1 VKRITVEQRR
11 ARMARRHHLAV
22 SSRSRDVVEVA
33 GDLVALHATDPTT
46 VYLSALA
53 RLRTQELGAVER
65 ALYDDRSL
73 VRMLAMRRTMWV
85 APADLVPVLHAAC
98 ARALEQN
105 QRRVLIKLVEDAGIT
120 DDGAAWARKLE
131 RATLRELRARGT
143 ATAAELSKAVPGLD
157 ARIPYGEGKAWAG
170 EQGVGPR
177 VLILLGT
184 AGAVIRGRPGGTWV
198 SSQYAWVPTE
208 EWIPGGIPA
217 MPVEDARVELVRR
230 WLWSF
235 GPGTLADLKW
245 WTGLGVGEVKRALTA
260 LDPVEVEL
268 EDGPGLLLPDDT
280 RAVRSAAPWVALLP
294 ALDPTV
300 MGWKER
306 DWYLGPHQ
314 RTLFDTNGNAGP
326 TVWSDGQV
334 VGGWAQRKDGEVVVR
349 LLEDVGAEA
358 RAAIDVTADGLEKWL
373 GGHRVLPRFPSPL
386 HRELSS

>member
-268 EDGPGLLLPDDT
+268 DGGPGLLLPDDT